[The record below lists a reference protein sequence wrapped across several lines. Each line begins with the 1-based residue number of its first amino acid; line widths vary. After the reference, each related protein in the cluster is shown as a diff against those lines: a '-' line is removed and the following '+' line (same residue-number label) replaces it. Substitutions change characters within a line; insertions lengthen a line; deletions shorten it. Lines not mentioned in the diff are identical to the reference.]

1 MIPNET
7 VDRVR
12 DAADAVEIIGEHVKL
27 RRVGTSF
34 RGPCPF
40 HGGKNP
46 NFSVSPRTNAYHC
59 FKCGESGDV
68 FSFVQKRLGLDF
80 VEAVKYVGARA
91 GVDVVEVETRREEKD
106 PREPLW
112 ELNAAAAEFFQR
124 MLRDEAAS
132 APAREYLES
141 RAIPPTVA
149 ERFGIG
155 FAPWDGDLLRTH
167 LAALGYDDR
176 AQLTAGLLVQRD
188 AEGGGEPVIR
198 PRFRGRLMFPI
209 HDAKG
214 RVIAFGGRV
223 IGKGEPKYLNSP
235 ESPVF
240 TKGHTLYNLHRAR
253 AAARREERAIV
264 VEGYFDAVR
273 VAAAGIEPV
282 VAPLGTAL
290 TPDQAEMLARLTKT
304 VYLLYD
310 SDQAGLK
317 ATFRAGDELLR
328 HGVSVQ
334 VVTLPGGDD
343 PDTYVAQHGAEGLER
358 HLAAAI
364 DVFERKVQI
373 LERGGWFADLRRKRK
388 ALDRLMPTIRA
399 TSDPLTRDMYLG
411 RASDVAGVGR
421 DLLAK
426 EVAEDGKPQHH
437 ERGRPQEA
445 AARRDPRY
453 RDADAPPPRWDG
465 EPPDGAAPAQ
475 RRGERRRG
483 AALAD
488 EKSEHQL
495 LRAMLQHRN
504 FVDGVAERVDADA
517 IRTEHLRAIY
527 ASLVAAGSEASL
539 EEVAAGLDPLA
550 VRTLDHMMSEA
561 VPEDI
566 AASELDGALAWINS
580 RPLRERL
587 AAIDREMAGEIS
599 RELERKLHDE
609 KKQLKAQLNAIGKPL
624 YRTFSTDS

>member
-1 MIPNET
+1 
-7 VDRVR
+7 
-12 DAADAVEIIGEHVKL
+12 VEIIGEQVKL

-46 NFSVSPRTNAYHC
+46 NFSVNPRTNAYHC

-106 PREPLW
+106 AREPMW

-124 MLRDEAAS
+124 ALWDDPAS
-132 APAREYLES
+132 APARDYLAS
-141 RAIPPTVA
+141 RTLSREVA

-155 FAPWDGDLLRTH
+155 FAPWEGERLREH
-167 LAALGYDDR
+167 LAALGYDDA
-176 AQLTAGLLVQRD
+176 AQLEVGLLLKRES
-188 AEGGGEPVIR
+188 EGGGEAVVR

-209 HDAKG
+209 HDAQG
-214 RVIAFGGRV
+214 RAIAFGGRV

-240 TKGHTLYNLHRAR
+240 IKGRTLYNLHRAR
-253 AAARREERAIV
+253 AAARRDERAIV

-273 VAAAGIEPV
+273 LAAAGIESV

-290 TPDQAEMLARLTKT
+290 TSEQAEVLARLTKT

-328 HGVSVQ
+328 HGVAVQ

-343 PDTYVAQHGAEGLER
+343 PDTFVAAHGAEGLER
-358 HLAAAI
+358 HLATAI

-388 ALDRLMPTIRA
+388 ALDRLIPTIRA
-399 TSDPLTRDMYLG
+399 TVDPLTRDMYLG
-411 RASDVAGVGR
+411 RASEVAGVGR
-421 DLLAK
+421 DLLAR
-426 EVAEDGKPQHH
+426 EVAEEVKPQHQ

-445 AARRDPRY
+445 APRQADPRH
-453 RDADAPPPRWDG
+453 RDADAPPPSAPYGSDG
-465 EPPDGAAPAQ
+465 RQP
-475 RRGERRRG
+475 RRPERRS
-483 AALAD
+483 ASVLVD
-488 EKSEHQL
+488 ERSERQL
-495 LRAMLQHRN
+495 LQALLQHRN
-504 FVDGVAERVDADA
+504 FVDGVAERVDPDA
-517 IRTEHLRAIY
+517 VRTPGFRAIY
-527 ASLVAAGSEASL
+527 TALVGAGSEAPL
-539 EEVAAGLDPLA
+539 DVIAEGLDAELIP
-550 VRTLDHMMSEA
+550 VLDNLVSDV
-561 VPEDI
+561 VPEHI
-566 AASELDGALAWINS
+566 AAEYVDTALASIAA
-580 RPLRERL
+580 RGLRERL
-587 AAIDREMAGEIS
+587 AAIDREPKGDLPSEAYERLMA
-599 RELERKLHDE
+599 E
-609 KKQLKAQLNAIGKPL
+609 KRRLQAQLNALGKPAWKK
-624 YRTFSTDS
+624 TSFTDS